1 MSNNPSFDEIAP
13 DSVSPGSTHT
23 GRGDQLSP
31 IDTVIALHDFQGT
44 QESHLS
50 LTLGDTV
57 YVLATSATGWWD
69 GVIFDNDGEARR
81 GWFPNTYV
89 RSVNYVQPVLK
100 KMKDNKE
107 LDSITAANTAANVL
121 IPSFTSLLQK
131 NLLESEKNSPSSATR
146 KNSVVSFA
154 SSETSIPSD
163 SKPAGQQSQGSG
175 GGGGGDIN
183 SETESIPNR
192 PSYSQNLS
200 QETQTTRSDI
210 SSLQKLHLPSLNSLE
225 EPALT
230 SLEEAEYL
238 SEEYRTRN
246 NKTVSW
252 LPRSTTSGD
261 FVFYCQQLNIY
272 CESLPLLSFDPSG
285 FPPNLEFPDA
295 ESIENVLPVDLTSA
309 QKASHLLTLRENSIV
324 PSFDSVKRDSN
335 SSLSTQSTN
344 ASYHNFSKP
353 LFAIE
358 GLFYEHGSDVTKWSI
373 MRQEIESSL
382 DLLLKSLLKPTRAVF
397 DVHYSRLNKLIA
409 LICASSRL
417 DQEDYVNGQYES
429 AIRKKLWKICHTMS
443 HLYLS
448 SVLYLN
454 EFENGDAAS
463 DMVKLHSMTSIPEGQ
478 NVLQN
483 PRAQQG
489 PTNSTSHLHPNDLE
503 NSILKSIQSD
513 VAYLKQLANSFI
525 DIFMQLTEDKIVQA
539 RDYDSSDISDDEGV
553 ERADV
558 LPQTLPRFLLG
569 EFNGGNWCNPFFVPK
584 NNFLNASGNE
594 LKNKHHTKVL
604 LDHQVLES
612 VSRYSAEMI
621 KLGEEACNKLE
632 SDGQQHDGDKEGFVE
647 ERNSQVL
654 RLIYK
659 FLHHSSSLIDLM
671 ESFDFTVFCLVKTHE
686 YKTGSDLKKM
696 NKSFNALSLQ
706 GQHNSTDLNLMFD
719 YPIVLDFFQFKQEF
733 HILVSHVIMATQS
746 LSIGHVGPLYKDLDN
761 DHYLFYDREILK
773 NDNEKTAMLLSAV
786 LLGRAEKMYGDGTA
800 DSEDVLLDLLQ
811 DSVGAC
817 TSVVEITQKLI
828 EERETILNYATRV
841 MHNEF
846 DVQLLLMERNN
857 TLSSERS
864 EEHSYYSGGQMSAKD
879 GPWYLQGDYE
889 SDLLLDVKGNI
900 KGGTKE
906 ALIAHL
912 THHDMFDS
920 QFNTAFLLTFAT
932 MMPLGELIRLLI
944 ERFNIEPPEGLGFEE
959 YNNWIVRKQNPIR
972 LRVMNIM
979 KLLIEKNWSSSY
991 FNESAIKRWLNFAES
1006 EAVQSFSIGRLLSNE
1021 IKNLLAGKIYT
1032 VERHPVFPNSKP
1044 PAPLIKGSTFVK
1056 KTKLLDIDYVELAR
1070 QLTLKEFRMYCDI
1083 SKFACIAKVWGKK
1096 SGLNENIES
1105 ITKFIKYSNQ
1115 LTNFVAYM
1123 ILRKSDPKK
1132 RVQIIRYFIQ
1142 VAEKCRQYNNFSSMT
1157 AIISALYSSPIHRL
1171 KKTWNFASAD
1181 SLALLKNMNKLMNSS
1196 RNFNEYRDVL
1206 KFIGSE
1212 PCVPFFG
1219 VFLSDLTFVFHG
1231 NPDHL
1236 LNRTRMIN
1244 FAKRA
1249 KTCDIV
1255 SGIDRFK
1262 NAGYNFLEVV
1272 DIQKYLEVW
1281 FDKCPSIEEQY
1292 QLSLALEKKN

>member
-1 MSNNPSFDEIAP
+1 MSNDPLSDEIAP
-13 DSVSPGSTHT
+13 DVILPRDNHL
-23 GRGDQLSP
+23 RKGDQLKCM
-31 IDTVIALHDFQGT
+31 DTVIALHDFQGSR
-44 QESHLS
+44 ESHLS
-50 LTLGDTV
+50 LTLGDTA
-57 YVLATSATGWWD
+57 YVLAKSVTGWWD
-69 GVIFDNDGEARR
+69 GVIFQNDGEAHR

-131 NLLESEKNSPSSATR
+131 NLIDSEKNSSSSATR

-163 SKPAGQQSQGSG
+163 SKNTSQQPQGTNNANSGSSPQRSSISQSM
-175 GGGGGDIN
+175 
-183 SETESIPNR
+183 
-192 PSYSQNLS
+192 S
-200 QETQTTRSDI
+200 QETQTSQSDS
-210 SSLQKLHLPSLNSLE
+210 SSLSKRHSSSATNIE
-225 EPALT
+225 ELRLT
-230 SLEEAEYL
+230 SLAEAEYL
-238 SEEYRTRN
+238 AEEYSSRN
-246 NKTVSW
+246 NKTVTW
-252 LPRSTTSGD
+252 LPRPTTTGD

-272 CESLPLLSFDPSG
+272 CESLPLLSFDPLG

-295 ESIENVLPVDLTSA
+295 ANIENNTAVNLNLIGARKTG
-309 QKASHLLTLRENSIV
+309 HLQVLRENSTT
-324 PSFDSVKRDSN
+324 PSFDSAKRDSN

-353 LFAIE
+353 FFAME
-358 GLFYEHGSDVTKWSI
+358 GLFYKHGSDVTKWSI
-373 MRQEIESSL
+373 LKQEVDSSL
-382 DLLLKSLLKPTRAVF
+382 DLLMKSLLKPKRAMF
-397 DVHYSRLNKLIA
+397 DTHYQRLNKLIA
-409 LICASSRL
+409 IICASSRL
-417 DQEDYVNGQYES
+417 DSDDYVNGEFENILRS
-429 AIRKKLWKICHTMS
+429 TLKAICHTMTS
-443 HLYLS
+443 MYLDGLLHLAETENEEDLRGVVHLHSATPKTDEYKMYESQQSTS
-448 SVLYLN
+448 SVTM
-454 EFENGDAAS
+454 DS
-463 DMVKLHSMTSIPEGQ
+463 KV
-478 NVLQN
+478 
-483 PRAQQG
+483 
-489 PTNSTSHLHPNDLE
+489 PTGHGAKVNSTFERLE
-503 NSILKSIQSD
+503 NEVGLLRK
-513 VAYLKQLANSFI
+513 YTNYFI
-525 DIFMQLTEDKIVQA
+525 DIFMKLTMDKTVQS
-539 RDYDSSDISDDEGV
+539 RDYDSSDVSDGEGE
-553 ERADV
+553 ERTDV
-558 LPQTLPRFLLG
+558 LPQTYPRFLLG
-569 EFNGGNWCNPFFVPK
+569 EFNGGNWCNPFFAPK

-612 VSRYSAEMI
+612 VSLYSAEMI
-621 KLGEEACNKLE
+621 KLSEEAYNILVT
-632 SDGQQHDGDKEGFVE
+632 SPSSMGRGGSIE

-659 FLHHSSSLIDLM
+659 FLHQSSSLIDLM
-671 ESFDFTVFCLVKTHE
+671 ESFDFTVFCLVKTNE
-686 YKTGSDLKKM
+686 FREGKELTKIS
-696 NKSFNALSLQ
+696 KSFNALSLE
-706 GQHNSTDLNLMFD
+706 GNHHSTDLNLMFD

-733 HILVSHVIMATQS
+733 HILVSHIIMATQA
-746 LSIGHVGPLYKDLDN
+746 LAINKVGPLYKDLDN
-761 DHYLFYDREILK
+761 EDPLFYDKNILK
-773 NDNEKTAMLLSAV
+773 NDNEKTAMLLSTV
-786 LLGRAEKMYGDGTA
+786 LLTRIEKTDSDEDI
-800 DSEDVLLDLLQ
+800 DSEQVLAGLLQ
-811 DSVGAC
+811 DSIGAC
-817 TSVVEITQKLI
+817 TSVVEISQKLI

-857 TLSSERS
+857 TLSSEKQ
-864 EEHSYYSGGQMSAKD
+864 EEHSYYSGSQVNAKD
-879 GPWYLQGDYE
+879 VPWYLHGDHE

-906 ALIAHL
+906 ALVAHL

-944 ERFNIEPPEGLGFEE
+944 DRFDIDPPEGLGFEE

-979 KLLIEKNWSSSY
+979 KLLIEKNWSPSY
-991 FNESAIKRWLNFAES
+991 FNESAVKRWLSFSES

-1021 IKNLLAGKIYT
+1021 LKNLLAGKIYT
-1032 VERHPVFPNSKP
+1032 VERSPVVPNTKP
-1044 PAPLIKGSTFVK
+1044 PAPLTKASTFVK

-1070 QLTLKEFRMYCDI
+1070 QLTLREFRMYCDI
-1083 SKFACIAKVWGKK
+1083 SKFSCLAKVWGKK
-1096 SGLNENIES
+1096 SGLNESIES
-1105 ITKFIKYSNQ
+1105 ITKFIRYSNQ

-1123 ILRKSDPKK
+1123 ILRKSDAKK

-1171 KKTWNFASAD
+1171 KKTWNFASPD
-1181 SLALLKNMNKLMNSS
+1181 SLTLLKNMNKLMNSS

-1231 NPDHL
+1231 NPDFL

-1244 FAKRA
+1244 FAKRT

-1262 NAGYNFLEVV
+1262 NAGYNFLEVSEV
-1272 DIQKYLEVW
+1272 QKYLDTW
-1281 FDKCPSIEEQY
+1281 FEKCPSIEEQY

>member
-1 MSNNPSFDEIAP
+1 MSNNPLFDEIAP
-13 DSVSPGSTHT
+13 DAVSPGDTHT
-23 GRGDQLSP
+23 GRADQLQP
-31 IDTVIALHDFQGT
+31 LDTVIALHDFQES

-50 LTLGDTV
+50 LVLGDTI
-57 YVLATSATGWWD
+57 YVLAKSATGWWD
-69 GVIFDNDGEARR
+69 GVIFDDDGGARR
-81 GWFPNTYV
+81 GWFPNTFV

-131 NLLESEKNSPSSATR
+131 NLLDSEKNSSSNATR

-163 SKPAGQQSQGSG
+163 SKSSAQQGT
-175 GGGGGDIN
+175 N
-183 SETESIPNR
+183 SLDTDALPKR
-192 PSYSQNLS
+192 PSFSQNLS
-200 QETQTTRSDI
+200 QETQTTQSDV
-210 SSLQKLHLPSLNSLE
+210 SSLHKHHLSTLDNMDELR
-225 EPALT
+225 LT
-230 SLEEAEYL
+230 GLEEAEYL
-238 SEEYRTRN
+238 AEEYRTRN
-246 NKTVSW
+246 NKTVTW
-252 LPRSTTSGD
+252 VPRSTTSGD

-272 CESLPLLSFDPSG
+272 CESLPLLSFDPLG
-285 FPPNLEFPDA
+285 FPPNLEYPDA
-295 ESIENVLPVDLTSA
+295 ETIENVLAVNITGTRNSSNPKIVP
-309 QKASHLLTLRENSIV
+309 RENSIT
-324 PSFDSVKRDSN
+324 PSLDSAKRDSN

-353 LFAIE
+353 LFAMD
-358 GLFYEHGSDVTKWSI
+358 GLFYKHGSDVTKWSAL
-373 MRQEIESSL
+373 RQEIDSSL
-382 DLLLKSLLKPTRAVF
+382 DLLLKSVTNPKRSMF
-397 DVHYSRLNKLIA
+397 DTHYSRLNKLVAIV
-409 LICASSRL
+409 CASSRL
-417 DQEDYVNGQYES
+417 DLDDYVNGQYES
-429 AIRKKLWKICHTMS
+429 IVRRKLRTICHTMS
-443 HLYLS
+443 HLYLICI
-448 SVLYLN
+448 LYLN
-454 EFENGDAAS
+454 AYENEEAS
-463 DMVKLHSMTSIPEGQ
+463 PDVVRLNSMTSIKDEYKMHMTQEISGSTNQ
-478 NVLQN
+478 AANAESSNVED
-483 PRAQQG
+483 
-489 PTNSTSHLHPNDLE
+489 PTLE
-503 NSILKSIQSD
+503 RITKDILLLRKCT
-513 VAYLKQLANSFI
+513 NSFI
-525 DIFMQLTEDKIVQA
+525 DIFMKLTADKIVLA
-539 RDYDSSDISDDEGV
+539 KDYDSSDLSDAEGK

-558 LPQTLPRFLLG
+558 LPQTIPRFLLG
-569 EFNGGNWCNPFFVPK
+569 EFNGGNWCNPFFVAK
-584 NNFLNASGNE
+584 NSFLNASGNE

-612 VSRYSAEMI
+612 VSRYLAEMI
-621 KLGEEACNKLE
+621 KLGEEACNTIETEPSTTNEASFL
-632 SDGQQHDGDKEGFVE
+632 E

-654 RLIYK
+654 RLIYR

-671 ESFDFTVFCLVKTHE
+671 ESFDFTVFCLIKTDE
-686 YKTGSDLKKM
+686 FKDGKELTNV
-696 NKSFNALSLQ
+696 NKAFNALSLE
-706 GQHNSTDLNLMFD
+706 GHRHSTDLNLMFD

-733 HILVSHVIMATQS
+733 HILVLHIIMATQS
-746 LSIGHVGPLYKDLDN
+746 LSIGKVGPWYKDLDN
-761 DHYLFYDREILK
+761 EDPLFYDKDILK
-773 NDNEKTAMLLSAV
+773 NDNEKTAMLLSTV
-786 LLGRAEKMYGDGTA
+786 LLGRAEKVYGGAEEDV
-800 DSEDVLLDLLQ
+800 DSEDVLSGLLQ
-811 DSVGAC
+811 DRIGAC

-857 TLSSERS
+857 TLSSEKL
-864 EEHSYYSGGQMSAKD
+864 EDHSYFSGGQVSAKD
-879 GPWYLQGDYE
+879 VPWYLQGDHE
-889 SDLLLDVKGNI
+889 NDLLLDVKGNI

-906 ALIAHL
+906 ALVAHL
-912 THHDMFDS
+912 THHDLFDS

-932 MMPLGELIRLLI
+932 MMPLAELIRLLI
-944 ERFNIEPPEGLGFEE
+944 ERFNIEPPEGLAFEE

-979 KLLIEKNWSSSY
+979 KLLIEKNWSPSY
-991 FNESAIKRWLNFAES
+991 FNESAIKKWLTFAS
-1006 EAVQSFSIGRLLSNE
+1006 SDAVQSFSIGRLLSNE
-1021 IKNLLAGKIYT
+1021 LKNLLGGKIYT
-1032 VERHPVFPNSKP
+1032 VERQPVIPNTKP
-1044 PAPLIKGSTFVK
+1044 PAPLTKGSTFVK
-1056 KTKLLDIDYVELAR
+1056 KTKLMDIDYVELAR
-1070 QLTLKEFRMYCDI
+1070 QLTLREFKMYCAI
-1083 SKFACIAKVWGKK
+1083 SKFSCLAKVWGKK
-1096 SGLNENIES
+1096 SGLNESIES

-1123 ILRKSDPKK
+1123 ILRKSDAKK

-1181 SLALLKNMNKLMNSS
+1181 SLTLLKNMNKLMNSS

-1231 NPDHL
+1231 NPDYL
-1236 LNRTRMIN
+1236 LNRTRMLN

-1272 DIQKYLEVW
+1272 EIQKYLDAW
-1281 FDKCPSIEEQY
+1281 FEKCPSIEEQY
-1292 QLSLALEKKN
+1292 QLSLALEKKS

>member
-1 MSNNPSFDEIAP
+1 MSNNPSLDEIAP
-13 DSVSPGSTHT
+13 DSISPGNTHI
-23 GRGDQLSP
+23 GKGDQLLP
-31 IDTVIALHDFQGT
+31 VDTVIALHDFQGS

-50 LTLGDTV
+50 LTLGDTI

-69 GVIFDNDGEARR
+69 GVIFDDDGEARR

-131 NLLESEKNSPSSATR
+131 NLLESEKNSPSGGTR

-163 SKPAGQQSQGSG
+163 SKNTTQQPLGS
-175 GGGGGDIN
+175 D
-183 SETESIPNR
+183 TEVLSKR
-192 PSYSQNLS
+192 PSFSQSMS
-200 QETQTTRSDI
+200 QETQITQSDM
-210 SSLQKLHLPSLNSLE
+210 SSLQKHHLPSLSNTE
-225 EPALT
+225 ELKLA

-238 SEEYRTRN
+238 ADEYRTRN
-246 NKTVSW
+246 NKTVTW
-252 LPRSTTSGD
+252 LPRPTTSGD

-272 CESLPLLSFDPSG
+272 CETLPLLSFDPLAI
-285 FPPNLEFPDA
+285 PPNLEFPDA
-295 ESIENVLPVDLTSA
+295 ENIENVLPVNLTDI
-309 QKASHLLTLRENSIV
+309 QKSSQLATVRENSIT

-353 LFAIE
+353 LFAME
-358 GLFYEHGSDVTKWSI
+358 GLFYKHGSDVTKWSTL
-373 MRQEIESSL
+373 RQEIESSL
-382 DLLLKSLLKPTRAVF
+382 DLLLKSLLKQKRVIFNT
-397 DVHYSRLNKLIA
+397 HYTRLNTLVAI
-409 LICASSRL
+409 LCSSLRL
-417 DQEDYVNGQYES
+417 DQGDYMNGEHEGT
-429 AIRKKLWKICHTMS
+429 IRRMLKKICHTMS
-443 HLYLS
+443 HLYLNC
-448 SVLYLN
+448 LLFLN
-454 EFENGDAAS
+454 EYETDDLPPDVVRLHAAS
-463 DMVKLHSMTSIPEGQ
+463 PTRDDLSVYKTP
-478 NVLQN
+478 
-483 PRAQQG
+483 QG
-489 PTNSTSHLHPNDLE
+489 PSGTTSPTNLGDNDYKNSTFEQIEADVDILRNCTNSF
-503 NSILKSIQSD
+503 
-513 VAYLKQLANSFI
+513 V
-525 DIFMQLTEDKIVQA
+525 DIFIKLTEDKIVQT

-553 ERADV
+553 ERADI
-558 LPQTLPRFLLG
+558 LPQTLPRFLMG

-594 LKNKHHTKVL
+594 LKNRHHTKVL
-604 LDHQVLES
+604 LDHQVLET
-612 VSRYSAEMI
+612 VSRYLAEMI
-621 KLGEEACNKLE
+621 KLGEEACNILE
-632 SDGQQHDGDKEGFVE
+632 TGSKEIDGQYSVE

-671 ESFDFTVFCLVKTHE
+671 ESFDFTVFCLVKADE
-686 YKTGSDLKKM
+686 FRAGSDINKV
-696 NKSFNALSLQ
+696 NKSLNALSLA
-706 GQHNSTDLNLMFD
+706 GPHNSTDLNLMFD
-719 YPIVLDFFQFKQEF
+719 YPIVLDFFQFKQDF
-733 HILVSHVIMATQS
+733 HILVLHVIMATQS
-746 LSIGHVGPLYKDLDN
+746 LSIGKVGPLYKDLDN
-761 DHYLFYDREILK
+761 EDLLFYDKDILK
-773 NDNEKTAMLLSAV
+773 NDNEKTAMLLSSV
-786 LLGRAEKMYGDGTA
+786 LLSRTDKLYNEDNV
-800 DSEDVLLDLLQ
+800 DSEDVLSDLLQ
-811 DSVGAC
+811 DSIGAC

-846 DVQLLLMERNN
+846 DVQLLMMERNN
-857 TLSSERS
+857 TLSSEKL
-864 EEHSYYSGGQMSAKD
+864 EDHSYYSGGQVSTKD
-879 GPWYLQGDYE
+879 VPWYLQGDHE
-889 SDLLLDVKGNI
+889 TDLLLDVKGNI

-944 ERFNIEPPEGLGFEE
+944 ERFSVEPPEGLGFEE

-979 KLLIEKNWSSSY
+979 KLLIEKNWSPSY

-1006 EAVQSFSIGRLLSNE
+1006 EAVQSFSIGRLLANE
-1021 IKNLLAGKIYT
+1021 IKNLLARKIYT
-1032 VERHPVFPNSKP
+1032 VDRQPVFPNLRP
-1044 PAPLIKGSTFVK
+1044 PAPLTKGSSSFVK

-1070 QLTLKEFRMYCDI
+1070 QLSLREFKMYCAI
-1083 SKFACIAKVWGKK
+1083 SKFSCIAKVWGKK
-1096 SGLNENIES
+1096 SGLNESIES

-1171 KKTWNFASAD
+1171 KKTWSFASAD
-1181 SLALLKNMNKLMNSS
+1181 SLTLLKNMNKLMNSS

-1231 NPDHL
+1231 NPDYL

-1244 FAKRA
+1244 FAKRS

-1262 NAGYNFLEVV
+1262 NAGYNFLEVPE
-1272 DIQKYLEVW
+1272 IQKYLDTW
-1281 FDKCPSIEEQY
+1281 FEKCPSIEEQY

>member
-13 DSVSPGSTHT
+13 DAISPGDTHT
-23 GRGDQLSP
+23 GRGDQLQP
-31 IDTVIALHDFQGT
+31 IDTVIALHDFPGS

-57 YVLATSATGWWD
+57 YVLAKSATGWWD
-69 GVIFDNDGEARR
+69 GVIFDNDDELRR

-131 NLLESEKNSPSSATR
+131 NLLDSEKNSPSSATR

-163 SKPAGQQSQGSG
+163 SKNTTQQQQQQQGLKSS
-175 GGGGGDIN
+175 DID
-183 SETESIPNR
+183 SLPKR
-192 PSYSQNLS
+192 PSFSQSMS
-200 QETQTTRSDI
+200 QETQTSHSDM
-210 SSLQKLHLPSLNSLE
+210 SSLQKLHSSSLTNTE
-225 EPALT
+225 ELTLT
-230 SLEEAEYL
+230 SSEEAEYL

-246 NKTVSW
+246 NTAVTW

-272 CESLPLLSFDPSG
+272 CESLPLLSFDPLS

-295 ESIENVLPVDLTSA
+295 ENIENVLAVNLAGA
-309 QKASHLLTLRENSIV
+309 QKSGHSIAPREDSIT
-324 PSFDSVKRDSN
+324 PSFDSIKRDSN

-353 LFAIE
+353 LFAMD
-358 GLFYEHGSDVTKWSI
+358 GLFYRHGSDVTKWSI
-373 MRQEIESSL
+373 LRQEIDSSL
-382 DLLLKSLLKPTRAVF
+382 ELLMKALLKPKRAMF
-397 DVHYSRLNKLIA
+397 TTHYLRLNKLVAI
-409 LICASSRL
+409 ICASSRL
-417 DQEDYVNGQYES
+417 DSDDYANGQFES
-429 AIRKKLWKICHTMS
+429 TVRRKLRTICHTMS
-443 HLYLS
+443 HLYLNC
-448 SVLYLN
+448 LLHLN
-454 EFENGDAAS
+454 DYENGEFSQDL
-463 DMVKLHSMTSIPEGQ
+463 VRLHSATPVQEEY
-478 NVLQN
+478 NLYKT
-483 PRAQQG
+483 QQQSSEAID
-489 PTNSTSHLHPNDLE
+489 TTTHVESDEAKSTFERIEADVSL
-503 NSILKSIQSD
+503 LK
-513 VAYLKQLANSFI
+513 KCTNSFI
-525 DIFMQLTEDKIVQA
+525 DIFIKLTEDKIVSS
-539 RDYDSSDISDDEGV
+539 RDYDSSDISDEEGE

-621 KLGEEACNKLE
+621 KLGEEACNILE
-632 SDGQQHDGDKEGFVE
+632 TQVPTIGGENFIE
-647 ERNSQVL
+647 ERNSQIL
-654 RLIYK
+654 RLIYR
-659 FLHHSSSLIDLM
+659 FLHHSSSMVDLM
-671 ESFDFTVFCLVKTHE
+671 ESFDFTVFCLVKTDE
-686 YKTGSDLKKM
+686 FREGKELTKI
-696 NKSFNALSLQ
+696 NKSFNALSLE
-706 GQHNSTDLNLMFD
+706 GHRHSTDLNLMFD

-733 HILVSHVIMATQS
+733 HILVSHIIMATQS
-746 LSIGHVGPLYKDLDN
+746 LSIGKVGPLYKDLDN
-761 DHYLFYDREILK
+761 EDLLFYDKDILK
-773 NDNEKTAMLLSAV
+773 DDNEKTAMLLSTV
-786 LLGRAEKMYGDGTA
+786 LLGRAEKVYNQENA
-800 DSEDVLLDLLQ
+800 DSEDVLSDLLQ
-811 DSVGAC
+811 DSISAC

-864 EEHSYYSGGQMSAKD
+864 EEHSYYSGGQVSAKD
-879 GPWYLQGDYE
+879 VPWYLQGDYE
-889 SDLLLDVKGNI
+889 GDLLLDVKGNI

-944 ERFNIEPPEGLGFEE
+944 ERFGIEPPEGLGFEE

-979 KLLIEKNWSSSY
+979 KLLIEKNWSPSY
-991 FNESAIKRWLNFAES
+991 FNESAIKRWLSFAES

-1021 IKNLLAGKIYT
+1021 LKNLLAGKIYT
-1032 VERHPVFPNSKP
+1032 VERQPVIRNTKP
-1044 PAPLIKGSTFVK
+1044 PAPLTRGSTFVK

-1070 QLTLKEFRMYCDI
+1070 QLTLREFKMYCAI
-1083 SKFACIAKVWGKK
+1083 SKFSCLAKVWGKK
-1096 SGLNENIES
+1096 SGLNESIES

-1132 RVQIIRYFIQ
+1132 RVQVIRYFIQ

-1157 AIISALYSSPIHRL
+1157 AIISALYSSPVHRL

-1181 SLALLKNMNKLMNSS
+1181 SLTLLKNMNKLMNSS

-1231 NPDHL
+1231 NPDYL
-1236 LNRTRMIN
+1236 LNRTRMVN

-1272 DIQKYLEVW
+1272 EIQKYLDTW
-1281 FDKCPSIEEQY
+1281 FEKCPSIEEQY